1 MATKKVKINSVE
13 YEAKQINVPLSSGSG
28 SATFYETSDA
38 TAGAEHILE
47 DYDAYGP
54 NGKVAG
60 QIPVLDPVTG
70 VISQKSG
77 KVTIPAGYYPS
88 AGSAQIAAAEQD
100 KLTPANIRKNVTIL
114 GVTGSM
120 DPQEGVTEQ
129 QKTVTP
135 TKSQQTITPDSGY
148 THLSQVTVE
157 AIPAAYITTA
167 DANATADKIAKN
179 ATAYVNGKKITGTHT
194 DPSFTLANG
203 VLTIA

>member
-1 MATKKVKINSVE
+1 MATKKVKINGVE
-13 YEAKQINVPLSSGSG
+13 YEAKQISIPLSSGSG
-28 SATFYETSDA
+28 NATFFETSDA
-38 TAGAEHILE
+38 TAGGAQILE
-47 DYDAYGP
+47 DYDSYGP
-54 NGKVAG
+54 DGKVAG

-77 KVTIPAGYYPS
+77 KVIIPAGYYPA

-100 KLTPANIRKNVTIL
+100 KITPANIRKNVTIL
-114 GVTGSM
+114 GVTGTM

-148 THLSQVTVE
+148 THLNQVIVE
-157 AIPAAYITTA
+157 AIPAAYITTT
-167 DANATADKIAKN
+167 DANATAADIASGKSG
-179 ATAYVNGKKITGTHT
+179 YVNGKKITGTHT